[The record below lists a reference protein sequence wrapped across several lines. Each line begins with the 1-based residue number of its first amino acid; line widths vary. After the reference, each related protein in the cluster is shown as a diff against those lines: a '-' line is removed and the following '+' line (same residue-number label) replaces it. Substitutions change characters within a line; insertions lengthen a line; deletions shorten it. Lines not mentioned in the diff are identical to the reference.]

1 MSVPPSAQAL
11 SAPHRHTGSC
21 EKGHLL
27 LNSKDALI
35 CPHDYFVTTN
45 LYSYIVSN
53 IVITRM
59 VPVGVLEVSRGTL
72 CKVYDFLTP
81 KLYT

>member
-53 IVITRM
+53 IVITRD
-59 VPVGVLEVSRGTL
+59 GASWGTGSIEGNTL
-72 CKVYDFLTP
+72 
-81 KLYT
+81 